1 MVSTT
6 AAAAATTLLL
16 VYLEIK
22 VGCGRLRL
30 TSSNCTSV
38 RCKDLGD
45 ICCTSRGIAHFVLNF
60 VAMATRVGRGK
71 IQLAAFDGLFS
82 KTPTQMQ
89 KISQISLAQTELY
102 PFLSRISL
110 SWQRVSVG
118 KNAIGN
124 IRWPINENPPIGAK
138 ISQKNFT
145 QAE

>member
-45 ICCTSRGIAHFVLNF
+45 ICCTSRSIAQFVLNF
-60 VAMATRVGRGK
+60 LAMATRVGQSK
-71 IQLAAFDGLFS
+71 IQLAAFDGPFP

-89 KISQISLAQTELY
+89 KISQISLMQVEL
-102 PFLSRISL
+102 
-110 SWQRVSVG
+110 
-118 KNAIGN
+118 
-124 IRWPINENPPIGAK
+124 
-138 ISQKNFT
+138 
-145 QAE
+145 